1 MEQPGI
7 TAGTAV
13 RDDEVVRVVVV
24 GGGISGLSA
33 AWRIAECAADA
44 EVVVLEAADAVGGK
58 LRVAAVAGVPVDVG
72 AEAML
77 ARRPEGV
84 ELARAAGLRD
94 TLIEPLTTSAAV
106 YAGGTCH
113 PLPARTVLGVPGDVG
128 ALRRSGVLSHT
139 AVSIV
144 DSEPSHP
151 PLRPVLDDVAV
162 GPLVRS
168 RLGGE
173 VVERLVEPLLGG
185 VYAGRADELS
195 LRAAMPALAAQL
207 REGGSLV
214 RAAAAVSSGGA
225 GTSGPVFMSLAGG
238 LGQLPIALAA
248 GGRFA
253 VRTGVTVR
261 AITRTP
267 AGFALDCGPVPRPEL
282 IKADAVVVATPPG
295 KAARLLRDVAPAAAA
310 DLSTVDTASMAIIT
324 LAYRD
329 VSLIPGSG
337 LLVGTREGFRVK
349 ALTLSSQKWA
359 ITHDGLTILRASIGR
374 VGETADLQRDDAEL
388 IAVVRDELPALIGVD
403 AQPLDALVTRWG
415 GGLPQYAVGHLEK
428 VARIRA
434 AVAAVPGLAVCGAS
448 YDGVGIPACIASGR
462 QAAERVL
469 AREGQ

>member
-1 MEQPGI
+1 M
-7 TAGTAV
+7 
-13 RDDEVVRVVVV
+13 RVVVV

-33 AWRIAECAADA
+33 AWRIAERAAEA

-84 ELARAAGLRD
+84 ELARAAGLAD
-94 TLIEPLTTSAAV
+94 ALIEPLTTSAAV
-106 YAGGTCH
+106 FAGGTCH
-113 PLPARTVLGVPGDVG
+113 PLPARTMLGVPGDVD
-128 ALRRSGVLSHT
+128 ALRRSGVLSDA
-139 AVSIV
+139 AVSLV

-151 PLRPVLDDVAV
+151 PLQPVLDDVAV

-185 VYAGRADELS
+185 VYAGRADQLS
-195 LRAAMPALAAQL
+195 LRATMPALTAQL
-207 REGGSLV
+207 RAGGSLV
-214 RAAAAVSSGGA
+214 RAAAAVTSQGGA
-225 GTSGPVFMSLAGG
+225 GTSGPVFTSLDGG
-238 LGQLPIALAA
+238 LGRLPIALAA

-253 VRTGVTVR
+253 VRPGVTVR
-261 AITRTP
+261 AIRRTP

-282 IKADAVVVATPPG
+282 VEADAVVVATPPG

-310 DLSTVDTASMAIIT
+310 ELSTVDTASMAIVT
-324 LAYRD
+324 LAYQD
-329 VSLIPGSG
+329 VRPIAGSG
-337 LLVGTREGFRVK
+337 LLVGTREGYRVK
-349 ALTLSSQKWA
+349 AVTLSSQKWP
-359 ITHDGLTILRASIGR
+359 ITHDGPTILRASIGR
-374 VGETADLQRDDAEL
+374 VGETADLQHDDAEL
-388 IAVVRDELPALIGVD
+388 IAIVRHELPALIGVD
-403 AQPLDALVTRWG
+403 AEPVDALVSRWG

-434 AVAAVPGLAVCGAS
+434 AVAAVPALAVCGAT
-448 YDGVGIPACIASGR
+448 YDGIGIPACIASGQ

>member
-1 MEQPGI
+1 M
-7 TAGTAV
+7 
-13 RDDEVVRVVVV
+13 RVVVV

-33 AWRIAECAADA
+33 AWRIAERAAQA

-58 LRVAAVAGVPVDVG
+58 LRVATVAGVPVDVG
-72 AEAML
+72 AEAMV

-84 ELARAAGLRD
+84 ELAKAAGLAD
-94 TLIEPLTTSAAV
+94 ALIEPLTTSAAV
-106 YAGGTCH
+106 FAGGTCH
-113 PLPARTVLGVPGDVG
+113 PLPARTMLGVPGDVD
-128 ALRRSGVLSHT
+128 ALRRSGVLSDA
-139 AVSIV
+139 AVSLV

-151 PLRPVLDDVAV
+151 PLQPVLDDVAV

-185 VYAGRADELS
+185 VYAGHADQLS
-195 LRAAMPALAAQL
+195 LRATMPALTAQL
-207 REGGSLV
+207 RAGGSLV
-214 RAAAAVSSGGA
+214 RAAAAVTSQGGA
-225 GTSGPVFMSLAGG
+225 GTSGPVFTSLDGG
-238 LGQLPIALAA
+238 LGRLPIALAA

-253 VRTGVTVR
+253 VRPGVTVR

-282 IKADAVVVATPPG
+282 VEADAVVVATPPG
-295 KAARLLRDVAPAAAA
+295 KAARLLRGVAPAAAA
-310 DLSTVDTASMAIIT
+310 EVSTVDTASMAIVT
-324 LAYRD
+324 LAYQD
-329 VSLIPGSG
+329 VRPIAGSG
-337 LLVGTREGFRVK
+337 LLVGTREGYRVK
-349 ALTLSSQKWA
+349 AVTLSSQKWP

-374 VGETADLQRDDAEL
+374 VGETADLQHDDAEL
-388 IAVVRDELPALIGVD
+388 IAIVRRELPALIGVD
-403 AQPLDALVTRWG
+403 AEPVDALVTRWG

-434 AVAAVPGLAVCGAS
+434 AVAAVPALAVCGAT
-448 YDGVGIPACIASGR
+448 YDGIGIPACIASGQ